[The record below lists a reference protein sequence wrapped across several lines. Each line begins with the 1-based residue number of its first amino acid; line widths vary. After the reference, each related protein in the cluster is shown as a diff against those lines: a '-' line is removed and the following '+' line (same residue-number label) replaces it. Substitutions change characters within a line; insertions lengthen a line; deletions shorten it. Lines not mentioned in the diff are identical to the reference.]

1 MTDLSARPAQPQSPP
16 DPSSPSPDARQRLQQ
31 QADEY
36 LKGWQRAKADY
47 LNLKKQA
54 EREREETVQ
63 FANAALLLQ
72 LLPIYDHFK
81 RALEHVPDNAR
92 KTEWVKG
99 VGHIRSQFQSFF
111 KTLGIEE
118 IPTVNELFDPVQ
130 HEAITREQ
138 RAGVT
143 PDTVIEEL
151 ATGFTFRGKV
161 LIPAKVKVSA

>member
-1 MTDLSARPAQPQSPP
+1 MDAPAPQPPKSPAPETDVPKLR
-16 DPSSPSPDARQRLQQ
+16 R

-36 LKGWQRAKADY
+36 LQGWQRAKADY

-54 EREREETVQ
+54 EREKEEMVQ

-81 RALEHVPDNAR
+81 RALEHVPEDAR
-92 KTEWVKG
+92 QTEWVKG
-99 VGHIRSQFQSFF
+99 VGHIRGQFQSFF

-118 IPTVNELFDPVQ
+118 IPTVNQLFDPGQ
-130 HEAITREQ
+130 HEAVA
-138 RAGVT
+138 RAKQDGVA
-143 PDTVIEEL
+143 PDTVLEEL

-161 LIPAKVKVSA
+161 LIPAKVKVSE

>member
-1 MTDLSARPAQPQSPP
+1 MDTPGAHPPQPNQAESE
-16 DPSSPSPDARQRLQQ
+16 LQKLRH

-47 LNLKKQA
+47 SNFKKQA
-54 EREREETVQ
+54 EREKEEMIQ

-92 KTEWVKG
+92 QTEWAKG
-99 VGHIRSQFQSFF
+99 VGHIRSQFQNFF

-118 IPTVNELFDPVQ
+118 IPTVNQLFDPVR
-130 HEAITREQ
+130 HEAITRE
-138 RAGVT
+138 RRPGVT
-143 PDTVIEEL
+143 PDTVVEEL

-161 LIPAKVKVSA
+161 LIPAKVKVSAE

>member
-1 MTDLSARPAQPQSPP
+1 MDTQAVNPPQPSQSE
-16 DPSSPSPDARQRLQQ
+16 SELQKLQR

-54 EREREETVQ
+54 EREQEQTVQ

-81 RALEHVPDNAR
+81 RALEHVPQDA
-92 KTEWVKG
+92 KQTEWVKG

-118 IPTVNELFDPVQ
+118 ILTVNQLFDPNQ
-130 HEAITREQ
+130 HEAITHEKRE
-138 RAGVT
+138 GT
-143 PDTVIEEL
+143 KPDTVIEEL
-151 ATGFTFRGKV
+151 STGFTFRGKV
-161 LIPAKVKVSA
+161 LIPAKVKVSSE